1 MCASIL
7 MCLLSNKLLHE
18 AKKMQKNPKQHHFIT
33 RRKKT
38 NCTSVRFFPSVET
51 EKAMGITNGGCD
63 RDFLFRIMVCGIYLI
78 LCMLGYSLLA
88 SVFCYVCIVSVYIHW
103 LCINN
108 CECVSY
114 VFYVA
119 PTNFDFRFHH
129 NFSFQYAGKHLTRP
143 SFMRSLIKK
152 KEHQKSTHKH
162 GH

>member
-1 MCASIL
+1 MPQFWCVFYQINYSTKPKRCRKTRNSII
-7 MCLLSNKLLHE
+7 LLPG
-18 AKKMQKNPKQHHFIT
+18 KKA
-33 RRKKT
+33 
-38 NCTSVRFFPSVET
+38 NCTSVRFFSSVET
-51 EKAMGITNGGCD
+51 KKAMGTTNGGYD
-63 RDFLFRIMVCGIYLI
+63 RDFLFRIMVGGIYLI

-88 SVFCYVCIVSVYIHW
+88 SVFCFVCIVSVIIHW
-103 LCINN
+103 LCMNN